1 MQRIWTS
8 TTRYQSCSTHI
19 LSAGDA
25 ILRLVFLQQ
34 QGARQFLQS
43 FRQKA
48 RYWRDNQDRGND
60 RKLRVEREVPFST
73 LFERQPY
80 YALLDLLS
88 NLTPALYESTSF
100 QTDLNGLQIWSPE
113 GGDEELLAQ
122 VVYLPFQGE
131 FRCLLLVQPRLLQL
145 LNTDFGKY
153 FNDRM
158 MATLIL
164 LQAIASTHS
173 TTLAKF
179 HHSSAFDFSNVS
191 PEQAFHMFPYVIE
204 CHGLDAALAEK
215 LGSDPGFIHKG
226 YGGLGQITNTA
237 RFERGIDQVEYGK
250 GARRKDKGK
259 GKGKGKGKDKGKIS
273 ERGPTEPRSSQHRE
287 TSADAD
293 MDSSY
298 QQHGHRHY
306 GDHGRRQR
314 DARDDRRFGRE
325 AKTSDHFPAWSR
337 CQRFSARS

>member
-1 MQRIWTS
+1 
-8 TTRYQSCSTHI
+8 
-19 LSAGDA
+19 
-25 ILRLVFLQQ
+25 
-34 QGARQFLQS
+34 
-43 FRQKA
+43 
-48 RYWRDNQDRGND
+48 
-60 RKLRVEREVPFST
+60 
-73 LFERQPY
+73 
-80 YALLDLLS
+80 
-88 NLTPALYESTSF
+88 
-100 QTDLNGLQIWSPE
+100 
-113 GGDEELLAQ
+113 
-122 VVYLPFQGE
+122 
-131 FRCLLLVQPRLLQL
+131 
-145 LNTDFGKY
+145 
-153 FNDRM
+153 
-158 MATLIL
+158 
-164 LQAIASTHS
+164 
-173 TTLAKF
+173 
-179 HHSSAFDFSNVS
+179 
-191 PEQAFHMFPYVIE
+191 MFPYVIE

-215 LGSDPGFIHKG
+215 LDPDPGLIHKG

-325 AKTSDHFPAWSR
+325 AKTSDHFQRGRDVRDFRRDRAVRDRSSSR
-337 CQRFSARS
+337 ASNHYDHYDYSDRYHRRR